1 MSEHRVLIVD
11 DEVEF
16 ANLLGE
22 RLQARGLTVD
32 TVFSGEE
39 ALEIAEKK
47 TFDAILLDL
56 AMPGMNGIETLERL
70 RAINPDL
77 QIILFT
83 GNATV
88 DVTLEAMKLGAVDLL
103 EKPANLEKV
112 LSKIDAA
119 GTRARELA
127 EQHLDDQLTD
137 ILRRKGW

>member
-16 ANLLGE
+16 ANLLSE
-22 RLQARGLTVD
+22 RLEARGLTVD
-32 TVFSGEE
+32 TVFSGEK
-39 ALEIAEKK
+39 ALEIAQQK

-88 DVTLEAMKLGAVDLL
+88 DVTLEVMKLGAVDLL

-127 EQHLDDQLTD
+127 DKHLDEQLTD
-137 ILRRKGW
+137 LMRRRGW

>member
-16 ANLLGE
+16 ANLLSE

>member
-16 ANLLGE
+16 ARLLCE
-22 RLQARGLTVD
+22 RLEARGLAVE

-39 ALEIAEKK
+39 ALEIAQQK

-70 RAINPDL
+70 RDINPDL

-88 DVTLEAMKLGAVDLL
+88 SATLEAMKLGAVDLL
-103 EKPANLEKV
+103 EKPANIATV
-112 LSKIDAA
+112 MSKIDAA
-119 GTRARELA
+119 GARARELA
-127 EQHLDDQLTD
+127 QKHLDDQLAD

>member
-1 MSEHRVLIVD
+1 
-11 DEVEF
+11 
-16 ANLLGE
+16 
-22 RLQARGLTVD
+22 
-32 TVFSGEE
+32 
-39 ALEIAEKK
+39 
-47 TFDAILLDL
+47 
-56 AMPGMNGIETLERL
+56 MPGMNGIETLERL

>member
-16 ANLLGE
+16 ARLLSE
-22 RLQARGLTVD
+22 RLEARGLTVD

-88 DVTLEAMKLGAVDLL
+88 NVTLEAMKLGAVDLL
-103 EKPANLEKV
+103 EKPANIATV

-119 GTRARELA
+119 GARSRDLA
-127 EQHLDDQLTD
+127 QKQLDDQLTD